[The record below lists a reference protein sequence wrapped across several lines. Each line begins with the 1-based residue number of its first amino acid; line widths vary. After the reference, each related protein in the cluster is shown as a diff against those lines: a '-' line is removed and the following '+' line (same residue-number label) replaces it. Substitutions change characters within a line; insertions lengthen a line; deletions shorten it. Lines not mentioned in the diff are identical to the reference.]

1 MKKYSYQYGQIKHK
15 YMQMAQQMH
24 QDFIVDALGEDVEKQ
39 LRYEAA
45 CTSLKEIKK
54 DIDSMASGNMR
65 DQFLLFYDEKLRQLQ
80 ERANEHEATPYT
92 L

>member
-1 MKKYSYQYGQIKHK
+1 
-15 YMQMAQQMH
+15 MAN
-24 QDFIVDALGEDVEKQ
+24 
-39 LRYEAA
+39 
-45 CTSLKEIKK
+45 
-54 DIDSMASGNMR
+54 GNMR